1 MSNAALWHY
10 LIWFIVIHVWSLH
23 HPACQRR
30 NLSASDVS
38 KERRDI
44 KHNYNGF
51 LTPEVD
57 SEPQSWVDLCI
68 SHTITRIFHLWGVMH
83 QKSIQETSS
92 TCLSL
97 VQRGSYS
104 EEHKES
110 KETDSPL
117 QTTMTASLSS
127 RRGTKSQWDA
137 AVCRCVAAAHPSQ
150 TDRRRDRPALHSWA
164 EFNCGLWFDWNSLLK
179 LPPLHSSL
187 CLRAW
192 QPKNAALR
200 RGSHLPSMGRHIF
213 QLCTRGKGIRGLIPA

>member
-23 HPACQRR
+23 HPACQPR

-83 QKSIQETSS
+83 QKSIQQTSS

-97 VQRGSYS
+97 VQRGSAGKKVQWQTQRIQGDRQSITDYND
-104 EEHKES
+104 S
-110 KETDSPL
+110 K
-117 QTTMTASLSS
+117 SLLTPRNRKSVGCSCLSLCGCSS
-127 RRGTKSQWDA
+127 SLADR
-137 AVCRCVAAAHPSQ
+137 H
-150 TDRRRDRPALHSWA
+150 RRRDRPALHSWA

-179 LPPLHSSL
+179 LPPLHSVTLPRSL
-187 CLRAW
+187 SAQKRS
-192 QPKNAALR
+192 AAKGLSSSFD
-200 RGSHLPSMGRHIF
+200 GQTHFSIMH
-213 QLCTRGKGIRGLIPA
+213 TREGN